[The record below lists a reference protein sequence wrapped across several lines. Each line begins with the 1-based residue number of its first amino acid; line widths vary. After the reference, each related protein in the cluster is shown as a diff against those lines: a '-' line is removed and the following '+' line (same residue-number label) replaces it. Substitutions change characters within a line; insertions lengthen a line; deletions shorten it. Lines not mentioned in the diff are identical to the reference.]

1 VVCGNDLIAFAVLR
15 ALAEAALRVP
25 DDVAV
30 IGVDDTEL
38 AAMNVPSLTSVSI
51 ESKEQGRL
59 AAQLISDRIANPD
72 LAPRR
77 EIVLP
82 RLVVRTSSRK
92 KPGHARPAG
101 VPGEPEP
108 DGRMPGAGSHE

>member
-15 ALAEAALRVP
+15 ALAEVDLRVP

-38 AAMNVPSLTSVSI
+38 AAMHVPSLTSVSI
-51 ESKEQGRL
+51 ESKTRGRL
-59 AAQLISDRIANPD
+59 AAQLILDRIANPG

-77 EIVLP
+77 EKVQP
-82 RLVVRTSSRK
+82 RLVVRESSRPT
-92 KPGHARPAG
+92 PGRARAAG
-101 VPGEPEP
+101 VPDGPELDGP
-108 DGRMPGAGSHE
+108 DASGGRP